1 MFLYVVLCQC
11 QREIL
16 SHWDLDSGLERGQT
30 PIMQNNHVRVGIDV
44 IPILYGLILAILY
57 PQYSNVIPVQH
68 AEDLRST
75 WIDMQDFR
83 PLEGIFCTMMGLA
96 CV

>member
-1 MFLYVVLCQC
+1 MG
-11 QREIL
+11 L
-16 SHWDLDSGLERGQT
+16 SVDQT
-30 PIMQNNHVRVGIDV
+30 PIMQNNHGRVGFGV
-44 IPILYGLILAILY
+44 ISILYGLILAILN
-57 PQYSNVIPVQH
+57 PHYSKVIPVQH